1 MIKQFIFAWRKAF
14 DFKGKTSRRDFWLY
28 QLATFLLT
36 LLINILENLATN
48 VQYVLLSDEGV
59 YEYSNFGLVDIV
71 AVIGQTLSIVS
82 WLFLLGSFV
91 VGISISVRR
100 LRDISKNWTWIFIN
114 LIPIFGQIY
123 FYIYFMTRPTT
134 IISRGEISE
143 KVKDKQHLSKKLKK
157 TPIKEVKEDKSL
169 KEKLSDLKELFDQNL
184 ISEEEYNNL
193 KRKLLDL

>member
-1 MIKQFIFAWRKAF
+1 MIKPFIFAWRKAF

-28 QLATFLLT
+28 QLATFLLS

-48 VQYVLLSDEGV
+48 IQYALLPAEDV
-59 YEYSNFGLVDIV
+59 YEYSIFVDIF
-71 AVIGQTLSIVS
+71 AVVGQLLSIIS

-91 VGISISVRR
+91 VGISISIRR

-143 KVKDKQHLSKKLKK
+143 KVKDKKNLSKKLKK
-157 TPIKEVKEDKSL
+157 TPIKEVKEDKSI
-169 KEKLSDLKELFDQNL
+169 KEKLSDFKELFDQNL

>member
-1 MIKQFIFAWRKAF
+1 MIKPFIFAWRKAF

-28 QLATFLLT
+28 QLATFLLS
-36 LLINILENLATN
+36 LLINILENLVTN

-59 YEYSNFGLVDIV
+59 YEYSNFGLVDFV
-71 AVIGQTLSIVS
+71 AVIGQSISIVS
-82 WLFLLGSFV
+82 WLFLFGSFV
-91 VGISISVRR
+91 VGISISIRR

-143 KVKDKQHLSKKLKK
+143 KVKDKKNLSKKLKK